1 MGAGPRPRALL
12 EPSRRSASRAAGAG
26 GGQSEGGEA
35 AAPAALPYM
44 GRAGSSCVTALARGG
59 SAGSRGR
66 HGPDAPRR
74 APPWQPNSKHGA
86 GRACAGRAGPGR
98 PEGRGTGGAKWR
110 PRPLSGNGTGDGAR
124 SRALGGVGSGG
135 TGWDG
140 AGGLPEPCPESCVK
154 LPGDWGGGEGKG
166 APPPQGLVLV
176 WGLLSASAP
185 LKPLSNPKT
194 PLKSL

>member
-35 AAPAALPYM
+35 AATAALPYM

-98 PEGRGTGGAKWR
+98 PEGRGKGGEQNGGRGPSA
-110 PRPLSGNGTGDGAR
+110 GTGP
-124 SRALGGVGSGG
+124 G
-135 TGWDG
+135 TGRAAGPWVGLGRVGRDG
-140 AGGLPEPCPESCVK
+140 MAQGGCQSPALSCRVT
-154 LPGDWGGGEGKG
+154 GVVGKG
-166 APPPQGLVLV
+166 RERPPLRAWCWCGGCSLPQ
-176 WGLLSASAP
+176 P
-185 LKPLSNPKT
+185 L
-194 PLKSL
+194 